1 MAVTTRRRYS
11 PRMPREQRREQL
23 LDVALEL
30 LTARGFGG
38 LTMEGVAREAKIA
51 KPVVY
56 DLFGN
61 REELLHALL
70 QREQERALS
79 DVAAAI
85 PTSLDGEP
93 LDLLSE
99 SLSTVLEAVRT
110 HPDTWRLILLPA
122 EGTPPAVRT
131 AVDRHRDR
139 LVRQIEPMV
148 AWGVERLG
156 LGRLEPELTA
166 ETILAL
172 FENAIRL
179 TLTKPESYPPE
190 RIAAFVSELVAVI
203 TRE

>member
-30 LTARGFGG
+30 ISAQGFAG

-51 KPVVY
+51 KTVVY

-70 QREQERALS
+70 EREQERALA

-85 PTSLDGEP
+85 PASLDGEP
-93 LDLLSE
+93 LDLLTG
-99 SLSTVLEAVRT
+99 SLSTVLEAVRR

-122 EGTPPAVRT
+122 EGTPPAVR
-131 AVDRHRDR
+131 ASVDRHRDR
-139 LVRQIEPMV
+139 LVGQIEPMV
-148 AWGVERLG
+148 AWGVDQLG
-156 LGRLEPELTA
+156 LSRLDSELTA

-179 TLTKPESYPPE
+179 TLTKSGSYPPE
-190 RIAAFVSELVAVI
+190 RFATFVEELAAAILP
-203 TRE
+203 R

>member
-1 MAVTTRRRYS
+1 MAVTTRRYS
-11 PRMPREQRREQL
+11 PRMPREERREQL
-23 LDVALEL
+23 LDVGLGL
-30 LTARGFGG
+30 VSARGFAG

-70 QREQERALS
+70 EREQERALS

-85 PTSLDGEP
+85 PASLDGEP
-93 LDLLSE
+93 LELLTQ
-99 SLSTVLEAVRT
+99 SLVTVLEAVRH

-122 EGTPPAVRT
+122 EGTPPAVR
-131 AVDRHRDR
+131 ASVDLHRDR
-139 LVRQIEPMV
+139 LVGQIEPMV
-148 AWGVERLG
+148 AWGVGQLG
-156 LGRLEPELTA
+156 LRLDPELTA

-179 TLTKPESYPPE
+179 TLTKPDAYPPE
-190 RIAAFVSELVAVI
+190 RFTAFVTELAATVL
-203 TRE
+203 TR